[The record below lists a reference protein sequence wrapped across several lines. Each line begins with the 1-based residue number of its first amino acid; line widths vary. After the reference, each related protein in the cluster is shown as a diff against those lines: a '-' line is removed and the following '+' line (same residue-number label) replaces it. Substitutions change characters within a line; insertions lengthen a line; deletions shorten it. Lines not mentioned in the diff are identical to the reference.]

1 MNEGEASV
9 SRFGDSVS
17 VPRVVLGALV
27 ALAVAD
33 IALTLVGRQSCF
45 VEQNPFARWILH
57 GFGPA
62 GLVALKG
69 AALGILG
76 AVILY
81 LPTRYERAAVG
92 GFGLTQLFAVGWNSL
107 LLLSQPAI
115 CGV

>member
-1 MNEGEASV
+1 MTEGEASV
-9 SRFGDSVS
+9 KRFGDAVS
-17 VPRVVLGALV
+17 VPRAALGALV
-27 ALAVAD
+27 ALAGAD

-45 VEQNPFARWILH
+45 VEQNPFAWWILH
-57 GFGPA
+57 NLGPA

-76 AVILY
+76 VVILY

-92 GFGLTQLFAVGWNSL
+92 GFGLTQLLAVGWNSL
-107 LLLSQPAI
+107 LLLSQSAI